1 MRAKHVTSSLEYR
14 DPFGAARVGV
24 TVTLRIDVWDEPEAT
39 AKLRLW
45 TDEDGE
51 ELIEMESAPLGD
63 AIRFSA
69 SFTPEIAQIVWYS
82 FEITAANGDVW
93 RYGAH
98 PERSTGEGAFAYGE
112 PPSFQIT
119 CYELQR
125 SVFPDWYKNGIVYQ
139 IFPDRF
145 ARGKDWEE
153 RAAAALKLHPN
164 GPKRKLVDDW
174 YKTPSYKKAED
185 GSIAEWEFYG
195 GTLEGIR
202 EHLDYLQGLGVT
214 VLYLNPI
221 FEAQSNHRY
230 DTGNYMQIDPM
241 LGDEESFTRLCEEAR
256 DRGISIILDGVF
268 NHTGADSMYFNRL
281 GNYDTVGAYQSPDS
295 PYRDWFKLCDDGTYE
310 CWWGVDAL
318 PDLNEDNPDYRK
330 LICGEDGVV
339 RKWLRAGARGWRL
352 DVADELPDDFIAE
365 IKAAELAEKPH
376 ALLIGEV
383 WEDATTK
390 VAYGQLRKYFH
401 GHELDG
407 VMNYPLRHAV
417 LDFLTD
423 KITAEDLANATEQL
437 CENYPGEA
445 FRSTLNLLGSHDRIR
460 LMNVLGNSPHRS
472 TLGEEQKASFRLDKD
487 HHSLGVSRLWVAALM
502 QMTLPGVPCI
512 YYGDEAGMEGYTD
525 PYNRGPYPWGKE
537 DTNCTTIY
545 RNAIAIRKALPVFT
559 HGVFRPFALN
569 DDVFGYWRHDGK
581 TYACVLINRSL
592 SKSHTVRVPMRD
604 EAVSDIISGRPVK
617 VVEENGEKK
626 AEIFMWPLGTS
637 VLYFHKQERLQA
649 PIERGMG
656 VLAHITSVP
665 NDGKPGELCD
675 PSKRFVDWLAEAGV
689 KYWQILPV
697 NPCDRWGSPYAGLSA
712 FAGNP
717 MLVDWPKDREGYLE
731 NLAKEPEYKTFC
743 EKHDEWLTPYATF
756 RAIKDLLGEDA
767 WQAWPEH
774 YWTFSPSLARDKK
787 LADGVERNKRI
798 QYAFQ
803 VQWNSLRAYAN
814 RRGIKII
821 GDMPMYVS
829 SDSADVWAHRDIFAL
844 DKDGATVSQAG
855 APPDP
860 LGPEG
865 QLWGNP
871 TFRWDVLKDRGYD
884 WWMARFERMFEL
896 YDYVRLDH
904 FLGFSSY
911 YSIPQGKTAL
921 EGSWRFGPGLDLFQV
936 AHDRFGQLPII
947 AEDLGTVT
955 PAIRALV
962 AATGAPGMSVVQFVD
977 EDVRNGFHPAPGA
990 CAFTGT
996 HDTQTV
1002 LGWVKKHFG
1011 LHGAQAMELAKRLND
1026 FVLGSE
1032 SDLAVLPL
1040 QDVLLLGDDS
1050 RMNVPGVAEGNWSWK
1065 AEREDLNAS
1074 SEYLA
1079 QLVKKSKRG

>member
-1 MRAKHVTSSLEYR
+1 MRAKHVTTSLEYR
-14 DPFGAARVGV
+14 DPFGAARVG
-24 TVTLRIDVWDEPEAT
+24 TPVTLRIDVWDEPNAT
-39 AKLRLW
+39 AQLRVW
-45 TDEDGE
+45 IDEEGE
-51 ELIEMESAPLGD
+51 TLIDMKPEPHGD
-63 AIRFSA
+63 AIRFST
-69 SFTPEIAQIVWYS
+69 SFSPSKPQIIWYS
-82 FEITAANGDVW
+82 FNIVAENGEVW
-93 RYGAH
+93 RYGAT
-98 PERSTGEGAFAYGE
+98 PERSTGEGAFALGE

-119 CYELQR
+119 CYELIR
-125 SVFPDWYKNGIVYQ
+125 SFFPEWYKEGIVYQ

-145 ARGKDWEE
+145 ARGADWEMRTE
-153 RAAAALKLHPN
+153 AALKLHPN
-164 GPKRKLVDDW
+164 GPKRTLVDDW
-174 YKTPSYKKAED
+174 YQTPSYKRAED

-202 EHLDYLQGLGVT
+202 EHLDYLEGLGVT

-230 DTGNYMQIDPM
+230 DTGNYMQVDPM

-256 DRGISIILDGVF
+256 ARGISIILDGVF
-268 NHTGADSMYFNRL
+268 NHTGSDSIYFNRL
-281 GNYDTVGAYQSPDS
+281 GNYDSVGAFQSVDS
-295 PYRDWFKLCDDGTYE
+295 PYRDWFKLCDDGTYS

-318 PDLNEDNPDYRK
+318 PDLNEENPEYRE
-330 LICGEDGVV
+330 LICGKDGVV

-365 IKAAELAEKPH
+365 IKAAELEENPH

-407 VMNYPLRHAV
+407 VMNYPMRHAL
-417 LDFLTD
+417 LDYLIE
-423 KITAEDLANATEQL
+423 KISAKELADALEQL
-437 CENYPGEA
+437 SENYPGEA
-445 FRSTLNLLGSHDRIR
+445 MYSTLNLLGSHDRVR
-460 LMNVLGNSPHRS
+460 LMNILGNSPHRS
-472 TLGEEQKASFRLDKD
+472 TLGEEQKAAFRLDKD
-487 HHSLGVSRLWVAALM
+487 HRSLAVSRLWVAALM

-512 YYGDEAGMEGYTD
+512 YYGDEAGMEGYAD
-525 PYNRGPYPWGKE
+525 PYNRGPYPWGRE
-537 DTNCTTIY
+537 DRNCTTIY
-545 RNAIAIRKALPVFT
+545 RNAIAVRKALPVLT
-559 HGVFRPFALN
+559 RGKFRPFALN
-569 DDVFGYWRHDGK
+569 EDVFGYWRFDSK
-581 TYACVLINRSL
+581 SYACVLINRSL
-592 SKSHTVRVPMRD
+592 SNSHTVRVPMRD

-617 VVEENGEKK
+617 VVDDQ
-626 AEIFMWPLGTS
+626 AEIFMWPLGTC

-665 NDGKPGELCD
+665 NDGKPGVLCD
-675 PSKRFVDWLAEAGV
+675 PSKRFVDWLADAGV

-697 NPCDRWGSPYAGLSA
+697 NPCDQWGSPYAGLSA

-717 MLVDWPKDREGYLE
+717 ELVDWPKDKEGYLE
-731 NLAKEPEYKTFC
+731 NLAKEPGYKKFC
-743 EKHDEWLTPYATF
+743 KKHDEWLTPYATF
-756 RAIKDLLGEDA
+756 RAIKDLMGDEA
-767 WQAWPEH
+767 WQTWPER
-774 YWTFSPSLARDKK
+774 YWTYSPSLSRDKE
-787 LADGVERNKRI
+787 LAEGIEHNKRV

-803 VQWNSLRAYAN
+803 VQWDSLRSYAN
-814 RRGIKII
+814 RRGVKIV

-844 DKDGATVSQAG
+844 DKDGSVVSQAG

-871 TFRWDVLKDRGYD
+871 TFKWDVLKGRGYD
-884 WWMARFERMFEL
+884 WWMSRFKRMFEL

-904 FLGFSSY
+904 FLGFSSF
-911 YSIPQGKTAL
+911 YSIPKGKTAL
-921 EGSWRFGPGLDLFQV
+921 QGSWRFGPGVDLFRE
-936 AHDRFGQLPII
+936 AYEHFGQLPII

-955 PAIRALV
+955 PAVRALV

-977 EDVRNGFHPAPGA
+977 EDVREGFHPNPGT

-1002 LGWVKKHFG
+1002 VGWCENHFG
-1011 LHGAQAMELAKRLND
+1011 LNEWDATELARKLND
-1026 FVLGSE
+1026 RVLGCDC
-1032 SDLAVLPL
+1032 DLAVLPL
-1040 QDVLLLGDDS
+1040 QDVLLLDNES
-1050 RMNVPGVAEGNWSWK
+1050 RMNVPGVASGNWSWK
-1065 AEREDLNAS
+1065 AEQEQLDAA
-1074 SEYLA
+1074 SEYLRE
-1079 QLVKKSKRG
+1079 LVEKSNRA

>member
-1 MRAKHVTSSLEYR
+1 MTSSLEYR
-14 DPFGAARVGV
+14 DPFGAARVGSQ
-24 TVTLRIDVWDEPEAT
+24 VTLRIDVWDEPEAT

-45 TDEDGE
+45 VDDKGE
-51 ELIEMESAPLGD
+51 TLIDMEGTPHGD

-69 SFTPEIAQIVWYS
+69 TFVPDEPQLVWYR

-93 RYGAH
+93 RYGAR
-98 PERSTGEGAFAYGE
+98 PERSTGEGAFALGE

-119 CYELQR
+119 CYEVLR
-125 SVFPDWYKNGIVYQ
+125 SVFPEWYKEGIVYQ

-145 ARGKDWEE
+145 ARGKDWHE
-153 RAAAALKLHPN
+153 RTDAALKLHPN
-164 GPKRKLVDDW
+164 GPKRALVDDW
-174 YKTPSYKKAED
+174 YETPHYKRNED
-185 GSIAEWEFYG
+185 GSIAEWDFYG

-202 EHLDYLQGLGVT
+202 EHLDYLESLGVT

-221 FEAQSNHRY
+221 FEAQSSHRY
-230 DTGNYMQIDPM
+230 DTGNYLQIDPM
-241 LGDEESFTRLCEEAR
+241 LGDEESFTRLCDEAR
-256 DRGISIILDGVF
+256 ERGISIILDGVF
-268 NHTGADSMYFNRL
+268 NHTGSDSLYFNRY
-281 GNYDTVGAYQSPDS
+281 GNYDSVGAFQSEDS
-295 PYRDWFKLCDDGTYE
+295 PYRSWYKLCPDGTYS

-318 PDLNEDNPDYRK
+318 PDLEESNPEYRE
-330 LICGEDGVV
+330 LICGENGVV

-390 VAYGQLRKYFH
+390 VANGRLRKYFH

-407 VMNYPLRHAV
+407 VMNYPLRHAL
-417 LDFLTD
+417 LDYLID
-423 KITAEDLANATEQL
+423 KISAQEFADATMQL

-445 FRSTLNLLGSHDRIR
+445 FLSTLNLLGSHDRVR
-460 LMNVLGNSPHRS
+460 LMNILGNSPHRS
-472 TLGEEQKASFRLDKD
+472 TLGEEQKAAFKLDKD
-487 HHSLGVSRLWVAALM
+487 HRSLAVSRLWVAALM

-512 YYGDEAGMEGYTD
+512 YYGDEAGMEGYSD
-525 PYNRGPYPWGKE
+525 PYNRGPFPWGKE

-545 RNAIAIRKALPVFT
+545 RNAIAIRKALPVFV
-559 HGVFRPFALN
+559 HGKFRPFALN
-569 DDVFGYWRHDGK
+569 DDVFGYWRFDGE
-581 TYACVLINRSL
+581 TNACVLVNRSL
-592 SKSHTVRVPMRD
+592 SHSHAVRVPMRG

-617 VVEENGEKK
+617 VVEGQDGPE
-626 AEIFMWPLGTS
+626 AEVFLWPLGTS
-637 VLYFHKQERLQA
+637 VLYFHDEQRLQA

-665 NDGKPGELCD
+665 NGGKHGTLCG
-675 PSKRFVDWLAEAGV
+675 PSKAFVDWLAEAGV

-697 NPCDRWGSPYAGLSA
+697 NPCDQWGSPYAGLSA

-717 MLVDWPKDREGYLE
+717 ELIDWPTDREAYLE
-731 NLAKEPEYKTFC
+731 NLATEPAYAEFC
-743 EKHDEWLTPYATF
+743 AKHDEWLTPYATF
-756 RAIKDLLGEDA
+756 RAIKDLLDDDP
-767 WQAWPEH
+767 WQNWPEK
-774 YWTFSPSLARDKK
+774 YWTYTPSLARDKR
-787 LADGVERNKRI
+787 LAKGIEHNKRI

-803 VQWNSLRAYAN
+803 VQWNNLRSYAN
-814 RRGIKII
+814 RRGIKLI

-844 DKDGATVSQAG
+844 DKDGATTSQAG

-871 TFRWDVLKDRGYD
+871 TFRWDVLRERGYD
-884 WWMARFERMFEL
+884 WWMARFGRMFEL

-921 EGSWRFGPGLDLFQV
+921 QGAWRFGPGRDLFQ
-936 AHDRFGQLPII
+936 AAYDRFGQLPII
-947 AEDLGTVT
+947 AEDLGAVT
-955 PAIRALV
+955 PAVRALV
-962 AATGAPGMSVVQFVD
+962 ASTGAPGMSVIMFQD
-977 EDVRNGFHPAPGA
+977 NDVREEFRPNPGT

-996 HDTQTV
+996 HDTQTI
-1002 LGWVKKHFG
+1002 LGWCQKHFG
-1011 LHGAQAMELAKRLND
+1011 LEGKQAVEMARKMNAS
-1026 FVLGSE
+1026 VLE
-1032 SDLAVLPL
+1032 SSCDLAVLPL
-1040 QDVLLLGDDS
+1040 QDVLLLDDDA
-1050 RMNVPGVAEGNWSWK
+1050 RMNVPGVPDGNWKWQASQADLDDK
-1065 AEREDLNAS
+1065 AD
-1074 SEYLA
+1074 YLA
-1079 QLVKKSKRG
+1079 ELVKLRD

>member
-1 MRAKHVTSSLEYR
+1 MTSSLEYR

-39 AKLRLW
+39 AQLRLW
-45 TDEDGE
+45 TDEAGE
-51 ELIEMESAPLGD
+51 QLIDMEPAPLGD
-63 AIRFSA
+63 AIRFTA
-69 SFTPEIAQIVWYS
+69 TFAPTEAQIVWYH
-82 FEITAANGDVW
+82 FNITAANGDVW
-93 RYGAH
+93 RYGAR
-98 PERSTGEGAFAYGE
+98 PDCATGEGDFALGE

-119 CYELQR
+119 CYELVR
-125 SVFPDWYKNGIVYQ
+125 SQFPDWYKNGIVYQ

-153 RAAAALKLHPN
+153 RSAEALKLHPN
-164 GPKRKLVDDW
+164 GPKRTLVDDW
-174 YKTPSYKKAED
+174 YETPTYKRDAD
-185 GSIAEWEFYG
+185 GSIVEWQFYG

-202 EHLDYLQGLGVT
+202 EHLDYLEGLGVT

-230 DTGNYMQIDPM
+230 DTGNYLEIDPM
-241 LGDEESFTRLCEEAR
+241 LGDEESFTRLCDEASA
-256 DRGISIILDGVF
+256 RGISIILDGVF
-268 NHTGADSMYFNRL
+268 NHTGSDSIYFNRL
-281 GNYDTVGAYQSPDS
+281 GNYDSVGAFQSPDS
-295 PYRDWFKLCDDGTYE
+295 PYRDWYQLCDDGTYS

-318 PDLNEDNPDYRK
+318 PDLNEDNPAYRR
-330 LICGEDGVV
+330 LICGTNGVV

-352 DVADELPDDFIAE
+352 DVADELPDDFIAD

-390 VAYGQLRKYFH
+390 VAYGRLRKYFH

-417 LDFLTD
+417 LDYLTD
-423 KITAEDLANATEQL
+423 KISAQELANALQQL

-445 FRSTLNLLGSHDRIR
+445 FLSTLNLLGSHDRIR

-472 TLGEEQKASFRLDKD
+472 TLGEEQKAAFRLDKD
-487 HHSLGVSRLWVAALM
+487 HHSLAVSRLWVAALM

-525 PYNRGPYPWGKE
+525 PYNRGPYPWGRE

-545 RNAIAIRKALPVFT
+545 RNAIAVRKALPVFT
-559 HGVFRPFALN
+559 NGIFRPFALN
-569 DDVFGYWRHDGK
+569 DDVFGYLRHDG
-581 TYACVLINRSL
+581 THSAVVLVNRSL
-592 SKSHTVRVPMRD
+592 SNSHTVRVPMHG
-604 EAVSDIISGRPVK
+604 ECVSDVISGRPVK
-617 VVEENGEKK
+617 VVEENGERK
-626 AEIFMWPLGTS
+626 AELFMWPLGTA
-637 VLYFHKQERLQA
+637 VLYFHDQVRLQA

-665 NDGKPGELCD
+665 NGGKPGVLCD

-697 NPCDRWGSPYAGLSA
+697 NPCDQWGSPYAGLSA

-717 MLVDWPKDREGYLE
+717 ELIDWPADREGYLE
-731 NLAKEPEYKTFC
+731 NLAKEAGYQEFC
-743 EKHDEWLTPYATF
+743 KKEAAWLDPYATF
-756 RAIKDLLGEDA
+756 RAIKDLLGEEA
-767 WQAWPEH
+767 WQTWPEK
-774 YWTFSPSLARDKK
+774 YWTYRPSLMRREE
-787 LADGVERNKRI
+787 LVEGIERNKRI

-803 VQWNSLRAYAN
+803 VQWDSLRAYAN
-814 RRGIKII
+814 RRGVKIV

-844 DKDGATVSQAG
+844 DKDGDTVSQAG

-860 LGPEG
+860 LGPSG

-871 TFRWDVLKDRGYD
+871 TFRWDVLKDRDYD
-884 WWMARFERMFEL
+884 WWMARFGRMFEL

-911 YSIPQGKTAL
+911 YSIPKGKTAL
-921 EGSWRFGPGLDLFQV
+921 EGSWRFGPGVDLFEA
-936 AHDRFGQLPII
+936 AHAEFGQLPII

-955 PAIRALV
+955 PAVRALV

-977 EDVRNGFHPAPGA
+977 EDVREGFHPAPGT

-1002 LGWVKKHFG
+1002 VGWCENHFD
-1011 LHGAQAMELAKRLND
+1011 LQAEDAVALAKRLND

-1040 QDVLLLGDDS
+1040 QDVLLLDNDA
-1050 RMNVPGVAEGNWSWK
+1050 RMNVPGVASGNWDWHAK
-1065 AEREDLNAS
+1065 QADLEAAAAYLRE
-1074 SEYLA
+1074 
-1079 QLVKKSKRG
+1079 LVHKSNRA

>member
-45 TDEDGE
+45 TDENGE

-69 SFTPEIAQIVWYS
+69 SFTPEMAQIVWYS

-174 YKTPSYKKAED
+174 YKIPSYKKAED

-407 VMNYPLRHAV
+407 VMNYPLRHAI
-417 LDFLTD
+417 LDYLTD

-559 HGVFRPFALN
+559 TGIFRPFALN

-581 TYACVLINRSL
+581 SYACVLINRSL
-592 SKSHTVRVPMRD
+592 SNSHTVRVPMRD

-767 WQAWPEH
+767 WQTWPEH

-803 VQWNSLRAYAN
+803 VQWDSLRVYAN
-814 RRGIKII
+814 RRGIKIV

-844 DKDGATVSQAG
+844 DKDGHTLSQAG

-871 TFRWDVLKDRGYD
+871 TFRWDVLKERDYD
-884 WWMARFERMFEL
+884 WWMARFGRMFEL

-911 YSIPQGKTAL
+911 YSIAKGKTAL
-921 EGSWRFGPGLDLFQV
+921 QGVWCFGPGEDLFRE
-936 AHDRFGQLPII
+936 AHERFGQLPII

-955 PAIRALV
+955 PAVRALV
-962 AATGAPGMSVVQFVD
+962 AATGAPGMSVIQFVD
-977 EDVRNGFHPAPGA
+977 EDVREGFHPNPGT

-1002 LGWVKKHFG
+1002 VGWCENHFG
-1011 LHGAQAMELAKRLND
+1011 LNEWDAKELAKRLND
-1026 FVLGSE
+1026 FVVRCDC
-1032 SDLAVLPL
+1032 DLAVLPL
-1040 QDVLLLGDDS
+1040 QDVLLKGNDA
-1050 RMNVPGVAEGNWSWK
+1050 RMNVPGVASGNWSWK
-1065 AEREDLNAS
+1065 AEQDDLDAAAWYLRE
-1074 SEYLA
+1074 
-1079 QLVKKSKRG
+1079 LVEKSNR

>member
-14 DPFGAARVGV
+14 DPFGAARVGGP
-24 TVTLRIDVWDEPEAT
+24 VTLRIDVWDEPNCT
-39 AKLRLW
+39 AQLRLW
-45 TDEDGE
+45 TDENGE
-51 ELIEMESAPLGD
+51 ELIDMEPSALGD
-63 AIRFSA
+63 AIRFTA
-69 SFTPEIAQIVWYS
+69 SFTPKEPQIVWYS
-82 FEITAANGDVW
+82 FNITTEGGEVW
-93 RYGAH
+93 RYGATA
-98 PERSTGEGAFAYGE
+98 ERSTGEGDFAYGD

-119 CYELQR
+119 CYDVMR
-125 SVFPDWYKNGIVYQ
+125 SSFPDWYKDGIVYQ

-145 ARGKDWEE
+145 ARGNDWEMRVDE
-153 RAAAALKLHPN
+153 ALELHKN
-164 GPKRKLVDDW
+164 GPKRVIVDDW
-174 YKTPSYKKAED
+174 YQTPRYKRAED

-202 EHLDYLQGLGVT
+202 EHLDYLAGLGVT

-221 FEAQSNHRY
+221 FEAQSSHRY
-230 DTGNYMQIDPM
+230 DTGNYMMIDPM
-241 LGDEESFTRLCEEAR
+241 LGDEASFTRLCEDAR
-256 DRGISIILDGVF
+256 ARGISIILDGVF
-268 NHTGADSMYFNRL
+268 NHTGSDSLYFNRFD
-281 GNYDTVGAYQSPDS
+281 NYDSLGAFQSEDS
-295 PYRDWFKLCDDGTYE
+295 PYRDWYKLCEDGTYS

-318 PDLNEDNPDYRK
+318 PDLEESNPEYRE
-330 LICGEDGVV
+330 LICGENGVV

-390 VAYGQLRKYFH
+390 VAYGRLRKYFH

-417 LDFLTD
+417 LDYLTD
-423 KITAEDLANATEQL
+423 KITAQQLADALEQL

-445 FRSTLNLLGSHDRIR
+445 FMSTLNLLGSHDRVR
-460 LMNVLGNSPHRS
+460 LMNILGDSPHRS
-472 TLGEEQKASFRLDKD
+472 TLGEEQKAAFRLDKN
-487 HHSLGVSRLWVAALM
+487 HHSLAVSRLWVAALM

-512 YYGDEAGMEGYTD
+512 YYGDEAGMEGYSD
-525 PYNRGPYPWGKE
+525 PFNRGPYPWGRE

-559 HGVFRPFALN
+559 KGVFRPFALN
-569 DDVFGYWRHDGK
+569 DDVFGYWRHDGE
-581 TYACVLINRSL
+581 TYVCVLINRSL
-592 SKSHTVRVPMRD
+592 SKSHTVHVPMRG
-604 EAVSDIISGRPVK
+604 EAVSDVISGRPVK
-617 VVEENGEKK
+617 VKDGE
-626 AEIFMWPLGTS
+626 AEVFMWPLGTS
-637 VLYFHKQERLQA
+637 VLYFHDEVRLQA

-665 NDGKPGELCD
+665 NDGEAGTLCG
-675 PSKRFVDWLAEAGV
+675 PSKAFVDWLADAGV

-697 NPCDRWGSPYAGLSA
+697 NPCDQWGSPYAGLSA

-717 MLVDWPKDREGYLE
+717 DLVDWPTDKESYLE
-731 NLAKEPEYKTFC
+731 NLGKEPGYIEFC
-743 EKHDEWLTPYATF
+743 RKHDEWLTPYATF
-756 RAIKDLLGEDA
+756 RAIKDLLGDEG
-767 WQAWPEH
+767 WQTWPER
-774 YWTFSPSLARDKK
+774 YWTYRPALAREKELK
-787 LADGVERNKRI
+787 DGIERNKRI

-803 VQWNSLRAYAN
+803 VQWDNLRAYAN
-814 RRGIKII
+814 RRGVKVI

-829 SDSADVWAHRDIFAL
+829 VDSADVWAHRDIFEL
-844 DKDGATVSQAG
+844 DEEGYAESQAG

-871 TFRWDVLKDRGYD
+871 TFKWDVLSERGYD
-884 WWMARFERMFEL
+884 WWMARFGRMFEL

-911 YSIPQGKTAL
+911 YSIPKGKTAL
-921 EGSWRFGPGLDLFQV
+921 EGSWRFGPGLDLFQT
-936 AHDRFGQLPII
+936 AQERFGQLPII

-955 PAIRALV
+955 PAVRALV
-962 AATGAPGMSVVQFVD
+962 ASTGAPGMSVIQFVD
-977 EDVRNGFHPAPGA
+977 EDVREGFHPNPGT

-1002 LGWVKKHFG
+1002 VGWCETHFG
-1011 LHGAQAMELAKRLND
+1011 LNRYDAVELAKRLND
-1026 FVLGSE
+1026 RVLGCE
-1032 SDLAVLPL
+1032 DDLAVLPL
-1040 QDVLLLGDDS
+1040 QDVLLLGNDA
-1050 RMNVPGVAEGNWSWK
+1050 RMNVPGVPEGNWSWK
-1065 AEREDLNAS
+1065 ANEKQLDEAAD
-1074 SEYLA
+1074 YL
-1079 QLVKKSKRG
+1079 QELVKRNHR